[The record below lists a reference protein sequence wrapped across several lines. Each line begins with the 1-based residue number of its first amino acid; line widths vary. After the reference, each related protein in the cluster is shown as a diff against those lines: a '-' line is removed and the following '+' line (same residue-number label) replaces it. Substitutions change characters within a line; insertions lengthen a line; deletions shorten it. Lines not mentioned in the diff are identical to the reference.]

1 MIFAFQGKVTRTSC
15 WRELASTHLI
25 QHKPSLLSQRIL
37 REREREGEKKK
48 SGLTQ
53 SDPLIQSQGGPG
65 GSELIATH

>member
-1 MIFAFQGKVTRTSC
+1 MIFAFEGKVTRTSC

-37 REREREGEKKK
+37 RKKKKKK

-53 SDPLIQSQGGPG
+53 SDLLIQSQGGPG